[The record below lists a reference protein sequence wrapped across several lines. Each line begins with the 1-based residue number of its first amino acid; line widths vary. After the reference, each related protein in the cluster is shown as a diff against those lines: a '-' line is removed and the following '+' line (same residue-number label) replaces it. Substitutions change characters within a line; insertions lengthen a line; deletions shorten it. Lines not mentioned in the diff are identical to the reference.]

1 MDRALWISATG
12 MEGQTRLTENIANNL
27 ANVNTTAYKKG
38 QVHFQDLYYQ
48 TVSSVGAATTDSV
61 TPVGVDIGTGSRV
74 SSITRDFSDGTLERK
89 GGELSMAISGEG
101 FFEILLPDGSLSYTR
116 DGHFHRDQNG
126 QIVNDNGYRLNG
138 SPTIDPNATQ
148 IDITSGGVI
157 SQTVNGEVTNLG
169 NLTLTRF
176 PNSEGLKPIGNN
188 LFSQTEASGN
198 AINGAPNQ
206 NGYGALN
213 QGFLEASN
221 VEVVKEMVNMIA
233 AQRAYEVISK
243 SIKTSDE
250 MLRTA
255 TNLK

>member
-1 MDRALWISATG
+1 MDRALWVSATG

-27 ANVNTTAYKKG
+27 ANVNTTAFKKG

-48 TVSSVGAATTDSV
+48 TVSSIGAATSDSV
-61 TPVGVDIGTGSRV
+61 TPVGVDLGTGSRV
-74 SSITRDFSDGTLERK
+74 SSITRDFSSGTLEQK
-89 GGELSMAISGEG
+89 GGDLSMAISGDG
-101 FFEILLPDGSLSYTR
+101 FFEIELPDGTIAFTR
-116 DGHFHRDQNG
+116 DGHFHRDQGGN
-126 QIVNDNGYRLNG
+126 IVNDNGYRVRNA
-138 SPTIDPNATQ
+138 PAIDPNATV
-148 IDITSGGVI
+148 IDINQDGVV
-157 SQTVNGEVTNLG
+157 SQTVNGETTNAG
-169 NLTLTRF
+169 QMTIARF
-176 PNSEGLKPIGNN
+176 PNSEGLRPIGNN
-188 LFSQTEASGN
+188 LFVETEASGN
-198 AINGAPNQ
+198 ALTGNPNQ
-206 NGYGALN
+206 NGYGGIK

>member
-48 TVSSVGAATTDSV
+48 TVSSIGAATSDSV

-74 SSITRDFSDGTLERK
+74 SSITRDFGQGTLEQK
-89 GGELSMAISGEG
+89 GGDLSMAISGDG
-101 FFEILLPDGSLSYTR
+101 FFEILLPDGTLAYTR

-138 SPTIDPNATQ
+138 SPTLDPTAEK
-148 IDITSGGVI
+148 IDISIDGAI
-157 SQTVNGEVTNLG
+157 SQRVNGETNALG
-169 NLTLTRF
+169 DITLTRF
-176 PNSEGLKPIGNN
+176 PNSEGLRPIGNN
-188 LFSQTEASGN
+188 LYVQTEASGN
-198 AINGAPNQ
+198 AANGAPNQ
-206 NGYGALN
+206 NGYGGLN
-213 QGFLEASN
+213 QGYLEASN

>member
-48 TVSSVGAATTDSV
+48 TVSSVGAATSDSV
-61 TPVGVDIGTGSRV
+61 TPVGIALGTGSKV
-74 SSITRDFSDGTLERK
+74 SSITRDFSMGTLEQK
-89 GGELSMAISGEG
+89 GGDMNLAIAGEG
-101 FFEILLPDGSLSYTR
+101 FFKITLPDGSEAFTR
-116 DGHFHRDQNG
+116 DGHFHRNQDG
-126 QIVNDNGYRLNG
+126 DIVNDNGYKLTG
-138 SPTIDPNATQ
+138 SPSISTNATK
-148 IDITSGGVI
+148 IDIDETGTVSVTVDGLTTNAGQIGI
-157 SQTVNGEVTNLG
+157 S
-169 NLTLTRF
+169 RF
-176 PNSEGLKPIGNN
+176 PNSEGLQPIGSN
-188 LFSQTEASGN
+188 LFIETEASGT
-198 AINGAPNQ
+198 GTEGTPLSS
-206 NGYGALN
+206 GYGGIR
-213 QGFLEASN
+213 QGYLEASN